1 MSRIVSENHTQRLA
15 TLFKAHGKTVG
26 AVLDSLRRAGLLLR
40 SPQQSPSHLNSYSVG

>member
-26 AVLDSLRRAGLLLR
+26 ETVACSFGLAETSWIVVALTATI
-40 SPQQSPSHLNSYSVG
+40 PQPPQ